1 MTEVLPRLSVSNFNE
16 LIDKTLRTLGEFI
29 IEGEI
34 TQISISGKG
43 GVNIILKDTKHAGIL
58 NISGYA
64 PRIEGINLVKTGM
77 QVAVWGTPQLYV
89 PYGKFSLSAYKI
101 IPLGAGALKEAY
113 EQLKKLLE
121 TEGLFNIERKRP
133 LPEYLTRIAL
143 ITAKDSAAYSDFVKI
158 LKERRTGFL
167 IDFYPV
173 PVQGKYAEST
183 IISTLKYL
191 EQGSIYYDCL
201 VLTRGGGSLEDL
213 LTFNSE
219 RLARILFGMPFPVVV
234 AVGHERDES
243 IADFVADI
251 RAATPSQAAYYLAQV
266 NENFFRKLEM
276 LTEAAKLKIRERV
289 QILQSKLQ
297 LSHINIMRRLSLEL
311 QKISGK
317 IMTAK
322 FILQTYIN
330 YLNQIK
336 QNIQN
341 IERLLNS
348 FNPLN
353 ILKKGYSIIK
363 DEQGRV
369 VVDYKKLQLRQ
380 KISFNFYKGSALPQI
395 QKINRDFLP

>member
-1 MTEVLPRLSVSNFNE
+1 MTEDLPRLSVSNFNE

-158 LKERRTGFL
+158 LKERRTGFQ

-251 RAATPSQAAYYLAQV
+251 RAATPSQAAYYLAHV

-380 KISFNFYKGSALPQI
+380 KISVNFYKGSALAQI
-395 QKINRDFLP
+395 LKIFK